1 MSEELPLRILT
12 ICLNGMRYLPQQYET
27 FKKLSVPWQW
37 DIVEGLAD
45 LQGCTSWS
53 VGRGGH
59 LPAGMH
65 KDGRSTDG
73 TIEWLMDLEDPLVTV
88 WEPPVVDVEK
98 KTRRLWNGKQEM
110 VNAPLYTFNR
120 ESVLIQIDVD
130 EIWTVEQLERIH
142 QMFSSN
148 PDRTAMWFWCRF
160 FVGPNL
166 ILDNRGKY
174 ANNPVVEWVRA
185 WRFQPGYFFWR
196 HEPPVLCSPK
206 VEGNLAHV
214 KPFRHDETAAAG
226 LVFDHYAYAHRE
238 SVEFK
243 EHYYGYGGAVAAWER
258 LQENT
263 VFPVEARKF
272 LPWIPDDSKVIR
284 AWA

>member
-1 MSEELPLRILT
+1 MDMPLRILT
-12 ICLNGMRYLPQQYET
+12 IVLNGMRHLPQQYET

-65 KDGRSTDG
+65 RNGRSTDG

-166 ILDNRGKY
+166 ILDNRGGY

-185 WRFQPGYFFWR
+185 WRFLPGYFFWR
-196 HEPPVLCSPK
+196 HEPPVMCSPEA
-206 VEGNLAHV
+206 EGNLAHV
-214 KPFRHDETAAAG
+214 KPFRHDETEAAG